1 MAFASGTLLILAQ
14 AVLWPSA
21 ESWVRPQAN
30 DTIDIR
36 LHVEPGRVLVEM
48 HLPPVPVP
56 IPGFALWPW
65 GGADLA
71 RDLSELR
78 AFNEAGEAVLV
89 RETAPGEW
97 EVPLGGGRL
106 SLEYRVNAWKESFT
120 GERRSDVYRP
130 TLTEDLAVV
139 GGRSW
144 FLQPLEGRLALSP
157 VRVAVTGPY
166 REPELLGSRNGV
178 FEDTRMVG
186 SSLLVAGDVRRHEA
200 VAAGLPVRFWL
211 RGEGW
216 RFSDDDLIE
225 AVVKIVELQA
235 DLMEFVPGGGLEVL
249 LFEGARD
256 HNGGTADGNIITL
269 FPNPGLRLVDRDPQ
283 TLRLVA
289 HEHLHRW
296 IGEYAS
302 GDPLRGEGRYKWFQ
316 EGVTEYLAYRTLV
329 MADLLDPADFV
340 FKINQYIERYVEN
353 PRAFTATAD
362 VLEDEYWD
370 DPDLQELP
378 YDKGFLLGLA
388 LDAMIR
394 ASTDGAAGVEDYVK
408 AVVTPDGPV
417 DYDDA
422 ILLAE
427 LERLTAESWQ
437 AFYESYVLGVAPL
450 PLEEVCR
457 IARFDCQRDRGRDMQ
472 LYPTNR
478 TRQNLERLMRPRS

>member
-1 MAFASGTLLILAQ
+1 MAFASGTLLFLAQ

-71 RDLSELR
+71 RDLSELQ

-130 TLTEDLAVV
+130 TLTKDLAVV

-166 REPELLGSRNGV
+166 REPELLGSRDGV

-186 SSLLVAGDVRRHEA
+186 YLRIKKLLV
-200 VAAGLPVRFWL
+200 LPVIAFCWSHKVGDWKHDCVLPIKIKTHQRPAQSIFRYGLDCL
-211 RGEGW
+211 RSAIGNRLSASKKLMKQLIALLCPVPPGSI
-216 RFSDDDLIE
+216 FS
-225 AVVKIVELQA
+225 
-235 DLMEFVPGGGLEVL
+235 GG
-249 LFEGARD
+249 
-256 HNGGTADGNIITL
+256 
-269 FPNPGLRLVDRDPQ
+269 
-283 TLRLVA
+283 
-289 HEHLHRW
+289 
-296 IGEYAS
+296 S
-302 GDPLRGEGRYKWFQ
+302 G
-316 EGVTEYLAYRTLV
+316 
-329 MADLLDPADFV
+329 
-340 FKINQYIERYVEN
+340 IN
-353 PRAFTATAD
+353 
-362 VLEDEYWD
+362 
-370 DPDLQELP
+370 
-378 YDKGFLLGLA
+378 
-388 LDAMIR
+388 
-394 ASTDGAAGVEDYVK
+394 
-408 AVVTPDGPV
+408 
-417 DYDDA
+417 
-422 ILLAE
+422 
-427 LERLTAESWQ
+427 
-437 AFYESYVLGVAPL
+437 
-450 PLEEVCR
+450 
-457 IARFDCQRDRGRDMQ
+457 
-472 LYPTNR
+472 
-478 TRQNLERLMRPRS
+478 